1 MMGEDGLHMKIIK
14 SRFLFLSLMGASL
27 EWLGTTEHQ
36 KPVANDGG
44 EDKQKIM
51 KKETQRSTLSSL

>member
-1 MMGEDGLHMKIIK
+1 MGDVGLHMKIIK

-36 KPVANDGG
+36 KPVANDGR
-44 EDKQKIM
+44 EDKKM
-51 KKETQRSTLSSL
+51 KKETQKPR